1 MEENRMKLKPKDKSK
16 VRENINKKYALSPL
30 ASSNLVRNVKFN
42 VQIKKL
48 NNLLIK
54 YGLSIISLKQ
64 ITDLVAAL
72 EDVVARHESKI
83 ANKNNGEK
91 QNAVK

>member
-1 MEENRMKLKPKDKSK
+1 MEKLKLKPKNKTK
-16 VRENINKKYALSPL
+16 VRENINKKYDLSPL
-30 ASSNLVRNVKFN
+30 ASSNLVRNVKLN
-42 VQIKKL
+42 IQIKKL

-72 EDVVARHESKI
+72 EDVVARHEQKI
-83 ANKNNGEK
+83 ADKTNGGNKN
-91 QNAVK
+91 APR

>member
-1 MEENRMKLKPKDKSK
+1 MRLKPKDRSK
-16 VRENINKKYALSPL
+16 VRESINKKYDLSPL
-30 ASSNLVRNVKFN
+30 ASSNLIKNVKFN
-42 VQIKKL
+42 IQIKKL
-48 NNLLIK
+48 NDLLVK

-72 EDVVARHESKI
+72 ENVVARHEQKI

-91 QNAVK
+91 QNANR